1 MDVFLP
7 IAEVSVNII
16 AILLLSGVVGILSGL
31 FGVGGGFLMTPFL
44 IFLGVPPAYAVA
56 NEANNILAT
65 SVSGSTTHYLKNTL
79 DYKMG
84 LMIVIGGTIGTALGI
99 YIFTYFKG
107 IGKIDT
113 VISLAYMY
121 ILAIIG
127 TLMLVESLGEIDRA
141 KRNLIVKKK
150 LHVHYWIHG
159 LPLRMRFPKSKLY
172 ESIFTPIII
181 GLVVGFIAAI
191 MGIGGAFI
199 LVPAMIYIIKMPTKL
214 VPGTS
219 LFVTIFITGFVV
231 IAHAVQFKSIDLVLV
246 SFLLFG
252 SIIGLHVGLKISEK
266 LNALPVITTAADVNK
281 TIVVD
286 LVGRQ
291 FGWKI
296 DDETTVTKISAHMVN
311 SEPIGVFQQTGNTK
325 WYKELP
331 KNVTIYDNLEE
342 LKKSNSKAHLIISD
356 AIIDDELAQESVI
369 YRPQSLVIGI
379 GLHWDTT
386 KDTIREGIEYCL
398 EKFNLSSK
406 CIAKLVSIKK
416 PEDVQ
421 GLIELGKEMK
431 IPVEYVDRE
440 ELSEIITPNPSSTV
454 KAFEG
459 TASVSEAAAIKVSC
473 GELIVEKQKFPPN
486 LTIAIARKV
495 E

>member
-7 IAEVSVNII
+7 IAQVFVNPVE
-16 AILLLSGVVGILSGL
+16 ILLLSAIVGVLSGL

-84 LMIVIGGTIGTALGI
+84 FIIVIGGSIGTALGI
-99 YIFTYFKG
+99 YTFTYFKG

-141 KRNLIVKKK
+141 KKNVIERKK

-159 LPLRMRFPKSKLY
+159 LPFRMRFPKSKLY

-219 LFVTIFITGFVV
+219 LFVTIFVSV
-231 IAHAVQFKSIDLVLV
+231 IVTFLHSINYGSIDLMLVLMLIV
-246 SFLLFG
+246 G
-252 SIIGLHVGLKISEK
+252 SIVGVQVGQKIGEQINSSGLKALLAILLLVVGIVIAYDTFFAVEVQK
-266 LNALPVITTAADVNK
+266 DIEILNNK
-281 TIVVD
+281 DLNFFSKFIQEFSKDMAFFYGLFSILFAVV
-286 LVGRQ
+286 L
-291 FGWKI
+291 
-296 DDETTVTKISAHMVN
+296 
-311 SEPIGVFQQTGNTK
+311 
-325 WYKELP
+325 
-331 KNVTIYDNLEE
+331 
-342 LKKSNSKAHLIISD
+342 
-356 AIIDDELAQESVI
+356 
-369 YRPQSLVIGI
+369 GI
-379 GLHWDTT
+379 
-386 KDTIREGIEYCL
+386 
-398 EKFNLSSK
+398 
-406 CIAKLVSIKK
+406 
-416 PEDVQ
+416 
-421 GLIELGKEMK
+421 
-431 IPVEYVDRE
+431 
-440 ELSEIITPNPSSTV
+440 
-454 KAFEG
+454 
-459 TASVSEAAAIKVSC
+459 AAAFIRRSISNFRKKYFKKAV
-473 GELIVEKQKFPPN
+473 KQSK
-486 LTIAIARKV
+486 
-495 E
+495 